1 MNLASNISRIE
12 ELPIKRPAFSPEFN
26 SKLDEGIGMIRTKY
40 PRLYFAIRHHRTTH
54 GHELNFMDRE
64 WLRDIYKDNSSNI
77 VILKPSQ
84 IGISELFICD
94 IFSLAKQGLR
104 GMYVL
109 DSDTRRATFVA
120 DRIDKL
126 ADYSPEYAAAI
137 KKSGREADSRVL
149 KTIYGQSVKFVGS
162 KARAISGFGSGE
174 KKKPSAFFEYSC
186 DVYWVDEYDLHDP
199 DMLTYADD
207 RIQASKNPMT
217 RKFGNPTEDGRGIH
231 AEFLKSDQKYYV
243 IPCDKCHADHILDW
257 ETHFVEKTPSG
268 SFLLRDPENG
278 NPVCTECGNTFNR
291 LARGKWTAD
300 NPDSGISGYAISRLY
315 THLDSNDIFKLF
327 DTFIAAL
334 GNQSKMQ
341 NFYNNRLGVTYE
353 NRDDKLTEAIL
364 ARCAAFAITNKKPLL
379 AATPEKDNAAA
390 VDPPAIRTVAGMDQ
404 GAEFTIKISE
414 VWDNVLWQRY
424 VGNVRTIA
432 EAEAI
437 FVAHNVTCGVI
448 DAQGGG
454 YAETRDFV
462 ARHSGWWMCYYVPK
476 DRVKQLYDMD
486 YEHQVVNTNRTEICD
501 VMVKCYRDGARALP
515 ATYKSDLNG
524 KFVDQMTM
532 PSRVTDAGGRPIW
545 TKGVDH
551 CFHASVYETLAW
563 LISGMKNSIREKQSW
578 RV

>member
-1 MNLASNISRIE
+1 MNLEANISRIE
-12 ELPIKRPAFSPEFN
+12 ETPIKRPAFSPEFN

-54 GHELNFMDRE
+54 GHELTFLDRE

-120 DRIDKL
+120 DRVDKL

-137 KKSGREADSRVL
+137 KKSGREADSRIL
-149 KTIYGQSVKFVGS
+149 KTIYGKSVKFVGS
-162 KARAISGFGSGE
+162 RARAGITD
-174 KKKPSAFFEYSC
+174 KKKPAAFFEYSC
-186 DVYWVDEYDLHDP
+186 DVYWIDEYDLHDP

-243 IPCDKCHADHILDW
+243 IPCDSCQAEHILDW
-257 ETHFVEKTPSG
+257 ETHFVEKTSSG
-268 SFLLRDPENG
+268 SFLLRDPEHG

-300 NPDSGISGYAISRLY
+300 NPDSDISGYAISRLY
-315 THLDSNDIFKLF
+315 VHVDANDIFKLF
-327 DTFIAAL
+327 ETFVAAL

-364 ARCAAFAITNKKPLL
+364 ARCAALAITSKRPIDEDTNSNGSDNTDADNPPL
-379 AATPEKDNAAA
+379 
-390 VDPPAIRTVAGMDQ
+390 IRTVAGLDQ
-404 GAEFTIKISE
+404 GADYTLGVWEI
-414 VWDNVLWQRY
+414 WDNVLWERY
-424 VGNVRTIA
+424 FGNLREIGEV
-432 EAEAI
+432 EAVLRELNV
-437 FVAHNVTCGVI
+437 VAGVI

-454 YAETRDFV
+454 YADTRNFV

-476 DRVKQLYDMD
+476 DRVKTLYDLD
-486 YEHQVVNTNRTEICD
+486 PESQVVHTNRTEICD
-501 VMVKCYRDGARALP
+501 TMVAGYRTGKRVIP
-515 ATYKSDLNG
+515 ATYKSTLNG
-524 KFVDQMTM
+524 GYVKQMTM
-532 PSRVTDAGGRPIW
+532 PSRVTDAGGRPVW

-551 CFHASVYETLAW
+551 CFHSAVYGTLAW
-563 LISGMKNSIREKQSW
+563 LISGMKNSIRENKSW